1 MHTIK
6 FDVNN
11 TTSSGGVHAS
21 LIIDGQDTGIL
32 YLSETEF
39 NMLADTLRAGALES
53 DEVLF
58 ECSTENDDVDFDDF
72 DD

>member
-32 YLSETEF
+32 YLSEAEF
-39 NMLADTLRAGALES
+39 DMLVDTLRAGALES

-58 ECSTENDDVDFDDF
+58 ECSRESDELDFDEF